1 MACSDVVS
9 WVFTEMHA
17 SRTPGWDFGTP
28 FQEPVRIAGF
38 QLSVTKS
45 GIRTSLHKVFGPI
58 EMTNTIPGPVNPPV
72 RTLMGPG
79 PSDIH
84 PNVLAAMAAPTVGHL
99 DPYFL
104 QIMDEVQS
112 MLRQVFQTENQMTMA
127 ISGTGS
133 AGMECCVVNLI
144 EPGDKMIACQ
154 NGVFGGRMADVA
166 ERAGAEV
173 TKLEQPFGEVFTTE
187 EIAAAVEQHKPKVV
201 GIVHAET
208 STRALQPLEE
218 IAKVVHDAGALLVVD
233 CVTSLAGLP
242 VEIDKV
248 GIDAAYSG
256 SQKCLSC
263 PPGLAPVTFSPKALE
278 AMDARKHK
286 VSSWYLDIGMLRNY
300 WGADRAY
307 HHTAPINMNYGLH
320 QALRLV
326 LQEGLEARFA
336 RHRLHH
342 EALKAGLEAMG
353 IGYSVANI
361 ENSLPMLNSVL
372 IPEGVDDAGVRRQL
386 LNDFGIEIGG
396 GLGPMKGKT
405 WRIGLMGEAAKKP
418 NVLLFLA
425 ALEQCLGSQGRTSS
439 AGAGV
444 AAANDRYLQS

>member
-1 MACSDVVS
+1 MSS
-9 WVFTEMHA
+9 
-17 SRTPGWDFGTP
+17 TP
-28 FQEPVRIAGF
+28 QNI
-38 QLSVTKS
+38 
-45 GIRTSLHKVFGPI
+45 
-58 EMTNTIPGPVNPPV
+58 NPPT

-84 PNVLAAMAAPTVGHL
+84 ASVLAAMAAPTVGHL

-104 QIMDEVQS
+104 QTMDEVQT

-144 EPGDKMIACQ
+144 EPGDSMIACQ

-166 ERAGAEV
+166 ERAGANV
-173 TKLEQPFGEVFTTE
+173 TKLERPFGEVFTPA
-187 EIAAAVEQHKPKVV
+187 EIAAAVDQHKPKVV

-208 STRALQPLEE
+208 STGALQPLEE
-218 IAKVVHDAGALLVVD
+218 ISKIVHDAGALLVVD

-242 VEIDKV
+242 VEIDKLS
-248 GIDAAYSG
+248 IDAAYSG

-263 PPGLAPVTFSPKALE
+263 PPGLSPVTFSPAALE
-278 AMDARKHK
+278 TMDARKSK

-300 WGADRAY
+300 WGANRAY
-307 HHTAPINMNYGLH
+307 HHTAPINMNYALH

-326 LQEGLEARFA
+326 LEEGLEARFA
-336 RHRLHH
+336 RHQLHH

-353 IGYSVANI
+353 INYSVANPDHC
-361 ENSLPMLNSVL
+361 LPMLNSVL
-372 IPEGVDDAGVRRQL
+372 IPDGVDDAGVRQQL

-405 WRIGLMGEAAKKP
+405 WRIGLMGEAASKS
-418 NVLLFLA
+418 NVILFLG
-425 ALEQCLGSQGRTSS
+425 ALEQCLAAQSKSS
-439 AGAGV
+439 AAGAGV
-444 AAANDRYLQS
+444 AAANGRYLNS